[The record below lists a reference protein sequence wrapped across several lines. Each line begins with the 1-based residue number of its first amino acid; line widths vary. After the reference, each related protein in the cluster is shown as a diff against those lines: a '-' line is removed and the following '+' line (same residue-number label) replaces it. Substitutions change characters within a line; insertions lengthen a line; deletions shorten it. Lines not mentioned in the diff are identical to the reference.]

1 MKTKK
6 IGAKHEVEE
15 NEGFVRSGGTRGKPA
30 IIEMTSKSD
39 MFVGN
44 KWLIAHSELNVVFL
58 ERKTPGSVSHSRF
71 KASPSGA
78 EAR

>member
-1 MKTKK
+1 M
-6 IGAKHEVEE
+6 GQ
-15 NEGFVRSGGTRGKPA
+15 RGKPA

-44 KWLIAHSELNVVFL
+44 RRLIGQSQLDVVFL
-58 ERKTPGSVSHSRF
+58 DGKTPGSVSHSRF